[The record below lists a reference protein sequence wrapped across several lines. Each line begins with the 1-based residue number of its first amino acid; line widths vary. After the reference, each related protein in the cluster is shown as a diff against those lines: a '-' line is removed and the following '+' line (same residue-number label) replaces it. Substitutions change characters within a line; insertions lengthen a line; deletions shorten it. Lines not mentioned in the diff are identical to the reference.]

1 MRRSFSLALPLAAL
15 MLTPACA
22 QDQVDPTNRAAIEEI
37 VRSYILENPEI
48 IEEALIE
55 LSNRERMAEL
65 ERVREN
71 VTTNQDALFNNAADF
86 SVGPADAPVTI
97 VEFFD
102 YRCGYCKRS
111 ADWAVGLPEQFDNQV
126 RVVFKEYPILSPE
139 SEKAALA
146 AIAAGNQGKY
156 VEMHLALMAL
166 DNGSGFGAEQIDEIA
181 ESVGVDVAK
190 MRADMQSID
199 VQAAVADSKALAR
212 TLGISGTPNFIIGD
226 NVIPGADEARIE
238 GLIEAALADS

>member
-1 MRRSFSLALPLAAL
+1 MRRSFAFALPAAAL

-22 QDQVDPTNRAAIEEI
+22 QDQVDPTNRGAIEEI

-55 LSNRERMAEL
+55 LSNRERIAEQ
-65 ERVREN
+65 ERVRDN
-71 VTTNQDALFNNAADF
+71 IASNQDELFNNASDF
-86 SVGPADAPVTI
+86 SIGPADAPVTI

-102 YRCGYCKRS
+102 YRCGFCKRS

-146 AIAAGNQGKY
+146 AVAAGKQGKY
-156 VEMHLALMAL
+156 VDMHLALMEL
-166 DNGSGFGAEQIDEIA
+166 DNGSGFGPEQIDEVA
-181 ESVGVDVAK
+181 ESVGVDVTK

-212 TLGISGTPNFIIGD
+212 TLGISGTPTMWF
-226 NVIPGADEARIE
+226 PAQTKPELRA
-238 GLIEAALADS
+238 